1 MRSILTT
8 IALLIS
14 VATAVP
20 ERKGPNSMPLNCR
33 IRYDIDTQLGWFNL
47 GQGIIYGL
55 YDDPPSRLK
64 CDRCITFGKSLR
76 DLNVFFAKMDSISAI
91 WFDKSAIL
99 RMEFFDMFDALLN
112 LYPTFSNYYETL
124 ANVFTDEAFVAVWGL
139 QPYEV
144 AGPQVST
151 ISDTLTSLAIDFL
164 RGPVEVAEREKEVS
178 LTQMFFLINSIPGS
192 DCFELGYKGASL
204 LRMALGKTLVHTVSL
219 LDLVPVED
227 VVNAADSF

>member
-1 MRSILTT
+1 MRTLLTT
-8 IALLIS
+8 LTLLIS
-14 VATAVP
+14 FVAAVP

-33 IRYDIDTQLGWFNL
+33 IRYDVDTYLGWFDL
-47 GQGIIYGL
+47 GQGLIYGL

-76 DLNVFFAKMDSISAI
+76 DLNVFFVKMDSISAI
-91 WFDKSAIL
+91 WFDKTAIL

-124 ANVFTDEAFVAVWGL
+124 ANVMTDEAFVAPWDVL
-139 QPYEV
+139 PYEV

-164 RGPVEVAEREKEVS
+164 RGPVEVAKREKE
-178 LTQMFFLINSIPGS
+178 MSIS
-192 DCFELGYKGASL
+192 
-204 LRMALGKTLVHTVSL
+204 
-219 LDLVPVED
+219 
-227 VVNAADSF
+227 